1 MKTVS
6 FISRRRIM
14 TQGLE
19 AAIAARP
26 LLGLKILPMIPPQ
39 NVCTDIQVYGP
50 DLIMIDVTAD
60 MQQETLFA
68 LCRQLRGSLAGS
80 RLFLL
85 IAEDNAYYRN
95 LSVRAKQSGL
105 ADDFVFYD
113 NSMDYLLA
121 KLSAL

>member
-1 MKTVS
+1 MA
-6 FISRRRIM
+6 
-14 TQGLE
+14 QGLE

-39 NVCTDIQVYGP
+39 NACTDIQVYGP
-50 DLIMIDVTAD
+50 DLVMIDVTAD

-68 LCRQLRGSLAGS
+68 LCRQLRGRLAGS

-85 IAEDNAYYRN
+85 IAEDNAYYHD
-95 LSVRAKQSGL
+95 LSVQAKQSGL

-113 NSMDYLLA
+113 SSMDYLLA